1 MINNLKEI
9 YEAGVILRGFT
20 LVNYIIRNV
29 SVKTKKEVH
38 KDLRSS
44 FISAITQFV
53 EKAFQGST
61 LEYLESGD
69 ILFIFITETIQ
80 AGDFNTVENILAYAI
95 CDKKKNIDKQVEKVR
110 EKLKLMLI
118 HFKQKY
124 NNENFTIIDK
134 FQDFKPEIEKFF
146 TKNNMLFQKSINN
159 SIY

>member
-61 LEYLESGD
+61 LEYLESGG

-146 TKNNMLFQKSINN
+146 TKK
-159 SIY
+159 

>member
-20 LVNYIIRNV
+20 LVNCIIRNV

-44 FISAITQFV
+44 FISAITHFV

-80 AGDFNTVENILAYAI
+80 AGDFNAVENILAYAI

-146 TKNNMLFQKSINN
+146 TKK
-159 SIY
+159 

>member
-53 EKAFQGST
+53 AKAFQGST

-146 TKNNMLFQKSINN
+146 TKK
-159 SIY
+159 

>member
-124 NNENFTIIDK
+124 NNENFTIIEK

-146 TKNNMLFQKSINN
+146 TKK
-159 SIY
+159 

>member
-1 MINNLKEI
+1 MINNLKEM

-44 FISAITQFV
+44 FISAISQFV

-146 TKNNMLFQKSINN
+146 TKK
-159 SIY
+159 

>member
-146 TKNNMLFQKSINN
+146 TKK
-159 SIY
+159 

>member
-110 EKLKLMLI
+110 EKLKLMLV

-146 TKNNMLFQKSINN
+146 TKK
-159 SIY
+159 

>member
-69 ILFIFITETIQ
+69 ILFIFITDTIQ

-146 TKNNMLFQKSINN
+146 TKK
-159 SIY
+159 

>member
-1 MINNLKEI
+1 MVNNLKEL
-9 YEAGVILRGFT
+9 YEVGIILRGFT
-20 LVNYIIRNV
+20 LVNYIIKNI

-53 EKAFQGST
+53 EKAFQGSA

-95 CDKKKNIDKQVEKVR
+95 CDKKKNIDKQVEKVKV
-110 EKLKLMLI
+110 KLDLI
-118 HFKQKY
+118 LKQFIQRY

-146 TKNNMLFQKSINN
+146 TKK
-159 SIY
+159 

>member
-95 CDKKKNIDKQVEKVR
+95 CDKKKNIDKEVEKVR

-146 TKNNMLFQKSINN
+146 TKK
-159 SIY
+159 

>member
-134 FQDFKPEIEKFF
+134 FQDFKHEIEKFF
-146 TKNNMLFQKSINN
+146 TKK
-159 SIY
+159 

>member
-20 LVNYIIRNV
+20 LINYIIRNV

-124 NNENFTIIDK
+124 NNENFTIVDK

-146 TKNNMLFQKSINN
+146 TKK
-159 SIY
+159 

>member
-69 ILFIFITETIQ
+69 ILFIFITDTIQ
-80 AGDFNTVENILAYAI
+80 AGDFNTLENILAYAI

-146 TKNNMLFQKSINN
+146 TKK
-159 SIY
+159 

>member
-9 YEAGVILRGFT
+9 YEAGIIFRGFT
-20 LVNYIIRNV
+20 LVNYIIRNL
-29 SVKTKKEVH
+29 SVKTKKEIH

-95 CDKKKNIDKQVEKVR
+95 CDKKKNIDKQVEKVK
-110 EKLKLMLI
+110 EKLNLMLI

-146 TKNNMLFQKSINN
+146 TKK
-159 SIY
+159 

>member
-29 SVKTKKEVH
+29 SVKAKKEVH

-146 TKNNMLFQKSINN
+146 TKK
-159 SIY
+159 